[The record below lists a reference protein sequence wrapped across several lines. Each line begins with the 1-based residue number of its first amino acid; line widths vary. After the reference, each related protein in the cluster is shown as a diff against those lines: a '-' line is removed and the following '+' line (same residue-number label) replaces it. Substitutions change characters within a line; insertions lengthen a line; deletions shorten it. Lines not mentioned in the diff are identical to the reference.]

1 MSVLAEIGFQQ
12 GETASDNFGRFYGS
26 DEWAQAAADAAR
38 AFRDVLEV
46 DPLDVDVAVRLSL
59 IHI

>member
-46 DPLDVDVAVRLSL
+46 DPLDVDVAVR
-59 IHI
+59 